1 MEEKWAFKYMYSRFD
16 IIINKLNSIGV
27 TKLGELNLV
36 RKIPSM
42 LPNNKYASIITIIHN
57 MEDKWNDSKAYY

>member
-1 MEEKWAFKYMYSRFD
+1 MYFRFD
-16 IIINKLNSIGV
+16 ITINKLNSIGL

-42 LPNNKYASIITIIHN
+42 LPKNKYASIITIIHN
-57 MEDKWNDSKAYY
+57 MEDK